1 LYLKTTHLWNK
12 PQHMKLIFTVL
23 IALISVMGF
32 SQSAEP
38 INIEMA
44 GTTFRAGDKITF
56 YVNCDKSYSAEV
68 AVFCDNFLGY
78 HANSELVKGKH
89 EYTVDTKDW
98 KPGKYYIVVSSGTI
112 HVQKAI
118 YVE

>member
-1 LYLKTTHLWNK
+1 
-12 PQHMKLIFTVL
+12 MSI
-23 IALISVMGF
+23 ISK
-32 SQSAEP
+32 
-38 INIEMA
+38 N
-44 GTTFRAGDKITF
+44 
-56 YVNCDKSYSAEV
+56 YSAEL

-89 EYTVDTKDW
+89 EYTVETKDW

>member
-1 LYLKTTHLWNK
+1 
-12 PQHMKLIFTVL
+12 MKLIFTVL
-23 IALISVMGF
+23 IALISVVGF
-32 SQSAEP
+32 SQSTEP
-38 INIEMA
+38 ISIEMS
-44 GTTFRAGDKITF
+44 GTTFRAGEKITF
-56 YVNCDKSYSAEV
+56 YVNCDKSYTAEV

-78 HANSELVKGKH
+78 HTNSALTPGRH
-89 EYTVDTKDW
+89 EYMVETKDW

>member
-1 LYLKTTHLWNK
+1 
-12 PQHMKLIFTVL
+12 MKLIFTVL
-23 IALISVMGF
+23 IALISVIGF
-32 SQSAEP
+32 SQSSEP
-38 INIEMA
+38 ISIEMA

-56 YVNCDKSYSAEV
+56 YVNCDKSYTAEV

-78 HANSELVKGKH
+78 HTNSALTSGRH
-89 EYTVDTKDW
+89 EYTVETKDW

>member
-1 LYLKTTHLWNK
+1 
-12 PQHMKLIFTVL
+12 
-23 IALISVMGF
+23 LISVVGF
-32 SQSAEP
+32 SQSKEP

-98 KPGKYYIVVSSGTI
+98 KQGKYYIVVSSGTI

>member
-1 LYLKTTHLWNK
+1 
-12 PQHMKLIFTVL
+12 MKLIFTVL